1 MLISKL
7 IKVQH
12 NLYIS
17 LQCPLIILGLFF
29 LLQLYSALIT
39 EDEQFEADKA
49 HVVREIAALE
59 PKGPWET
66 GKFLYERVV
75 FFFFF
80 WVFSSFLSNLDVNY
94 IAQSALQMMTV
105 IKCFTTLIM
114 GSLYIYFSPFRC
126 ILMVSTCILKTLG
139 CARCIN
145 KILLF

>member
-1 MLISKL
+1 MLLEKL
-7 IKVQH
+7 LPLNRKDHEKQGSSYMNV
-12 NLYIS
+12 LY
-17 LQCPLIILGLFF
+17 
-29 LLQLYSALIT
+29 
-39 EDEQFEADKA
+39 
-49 HVVREIAALE
+49 
-59 PKGPWET
+59 
-66 GKFLYERVV
+66 